1 VTINSS
7 AAAQTWQR
15 GLYKKVNHKMKLRN
29 EEFDQEIG
37 YLKST
42 VERLQNLRKQLLTE
56 KHD

>member
-1 VTINSS
+1 MTIKAS

-15 GLYKKVNHKMKLRN
+15 GIYKKVNHKMKLRN
-29 EEFDQEIG
+29 EEFDEEIG

-42 VERLQNLRKQLLTE
+42 VEGLQNLRKQLLTE